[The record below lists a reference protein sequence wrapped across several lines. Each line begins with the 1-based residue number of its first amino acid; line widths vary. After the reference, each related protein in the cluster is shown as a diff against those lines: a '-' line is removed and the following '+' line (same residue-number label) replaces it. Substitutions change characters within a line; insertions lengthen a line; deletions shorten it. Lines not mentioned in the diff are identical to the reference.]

1 MFRFTTKNTLR
12 TIKLILISVV
22 FVLLAITQSPVL
34 GATEQELR
42 AQLKNQNSEI
52 AKLEKEIAEYKQA
65 LTQTSTEKSS
75 LQTELTRLEL
85 NKKKLESDV
94 VLTKNKIALTAETIE
109 ILSTDIK
116 LSQEGIEKNKAI
128 LAHSLRVLNLQDQ
141 HNNIA
146 TILLENNTIS
156 NFLSHIE
163 KLKNINHEIKNNLLN
178 LHQSKT
184 NYEVKKNT
192 SEKEYA
198 ELAKLED
205 KLIDQKVIVETN
217 ANQKNILLAET
228 QNKEKT
234 YQQLLA
240 DRLKK
245 KNAVEAEIKKAEAA
259 LNLIVNPGS
268 LPATGKGIIK
278 WPLDEVIVTQYFGN
292 TPFATANAQIYQG
305 KGHNGIDLAAAVGT
319 PVKAV
324 LSGVVIGVGDTDTA
338 CKGASYGKWVMIKH
352 PNGLSSVYAHLSL
365 AKVTEG
371 QTVATG
377 DVVAYSGV
385 SGYVTGPHLHF
396 TLLATEGSQ
405 VGSLQSSVPGCGVY
419 RLPLAT
425 REAVLNP
432 LSYL

>member
-1 MFRFTTKNTLR
+1 MVIVKKEGIRLYKFIFIS
-12 TIKLILISVV
+12 TILGLLFFLNGPV
-22 FVLLAITQSPVL
+22 F

-42 AQLKNQNSEI
+42 DQLKNQNSEI
-52 AKLEKEIAEYKQA
+52 KQLEKEIAEYKQA
-65 LTQTSTEKSS
+65 LTQTTTEKSS
-75 LQTELTRLEL
+75 LQAELSRLEL

-94 VLTKNKIALTAETIE
+94 SLTKKKIALTQETIE
-109 ILSTDIK
+109 ILTTDIK
-116 LSQEGIEKNKAI
+116 VSQQGIEKNREI
-128 LAHSLRVLNLQDQ
+128 LAHSLRALNLQDQ
-141 HNNIA
+141 NNSLA
-146 TILLENNTIS
+146 TILLENRTIA
-156 NFLSHIE
+156 NFLGQIE
-163 KLKNINHEIKNNLLN
+163 KLKTVNYDIKNNLLN
-178 LHQSKT
+178 LKQSKT
-184 NYEVKKNT
+184 SYEVKKTT
-192 SEKEYA
+192 SEKEYE

-217 ANQKNILLAET
+217 ANQKNVLLAQT

-240 DRLKK
+240 DRIKK
-245 KNAVEAEIKKAEAA
+245 KNAVEAEIKKAEEA

-268 LPATGKGIIK
+268 LPSTGRGVIK
-278 WPLDEVIVTQYFGN
+278 WPLDKVVVTQYFGN
-292 TPFATANAQIYQG
+292 TPFATSNAQIYQG

-338 CKGASYGKWVMIKH
+338 CKGASYGKWVMVKH

-371 QTVATG
+371 QTVTTG

-425 REAVLNP
+425 KEAVLNP